1 MPKTRTRIGVEK
13 RKMPKAWDKNR
24 GRKEKKENSE
34 TGDLQMIAD
43 VILDTLK
50 DTAKLLPFL
59 FLTYL
64 VMEYLEHRTGGK
76 TARFVGN
83 AGRLGPLLGAAA
95 GLVPQCGFSAAAASL
110 FSGGVI
116 SVGTLLAI
124 FLSTSDEMLPILIS
138 EAVHLDVIMKILLAK
153 LAIGAVTGLALDLVF
168 RKSRGKKEKDIHD
181 LCQQEHCHCQ
191 EGIWRSALRHT
202 LQIAFFIF
210 LVSLV
215 IGLLIQLVGEEAL
228 AGFLNG
234 QPVLGVF
241 LAALIGLIPNCA
253 SSVVLTELY
262 LQGALASGQMMA
274 GLLVGAG
281 VGILVLFRTNRRL
294 AENLKITGI
303 LYAAGILWGLLI
315 EGIGIVL

>member
-1 MPKTRTRIGVEK
+1 
-13 RKMPKAWDKNR
+13 
-24 GRKEKKENSE
+24 
-34 TGDLQMIAD
+34 MIAD

-64 VMEYLEHRTGGK
+64 MMEYLEHRTGGK
-76 TARFVGN
+76 TARFVGS

-138 EAVHLDVIMKILLAK
+138 EAVHLTAIGKILLAK
-153 LAIGAVTGLALDLVF
+153 LVIGAITGLALDLIF
-168 RKSRGKKEKDIHD
+168 RHSREEGKDIHD

-215 IGLLIQLVGEEAL
+215 IGLLIQLVGEETL
-228 AGFLNG
+228 AGFLTG

-262 LQGALASGQMMA
+262 LQGALGSGQMMA

-294 AENLKITGI
+294 TENLRITGI
-303 LYAAGILWGLLI
+303 LYAAGVLWGLLI
-315 EGIGIVL
+315 EGIGIVF

>member
-1 MPKTRTRIGVEK
+1 MAEV
-13 RKMPKAWDKNR
+13 
-24 GRKEKKENSE
+24 
-34 TGDLQMIAD
+34 L
-43 VILDTLK
+43 LDTLK

-64 VMEYLEHRTGGK
+64 IMEYLEHRTGGK

-95 GLVPQCGFSAAAASL
+95 GVVPQCGFSAAAASL

-138 EAVHLDVIMKILLAK
+138 EAVHVSTIVKILLTK
-153 LAIGAVTGLALDLVF
+153 LAIGAVTGFALDLIF
-168 RKSRGKKEKDIHD
+168 RNFLSSRSEKEKDIHD

-215 IGLLIQLVGEEAL
+215 IGLLIRLAGEDAL
-228 AGFLNG
+228 AGFLTG

-262 LQGALASGQMMA
+262 LQGALGSGQMMA

-281 VGILVLFRTNRRL
+281 VGILVLFRTNHRME
-294 AENLKITGI
+294 ENLKITGT
-303 LYAAGILWGLLI
+303 LYAVGVLWGLLI
-315 EGIGIVL
+315 EVMGVVF